1 MSGRVAGAPS
11 LGAVVLAL
19 TMCFAGSLMGP
30 VACGYRTLGSRAQM
44 PLTRICIMPF
54 AEHGP
59 AGMTGELA
67 AELSQA
73 LAAEG
78 FVIEPD
84 ASRAD
89 AVLTGQIELRNV
101 PGTTL
106 QSVQLYTVDVSV
118 TAELWGA
125 GHEPLWQEA
134 ISLQEDFLPTDATL
148 DVEPLVT
155 ERRRRVAISRLTE
168 RAAEEL
174 AQSLRV
180 AGAAR

>member
-1 MSGRVAGAPS
+1 MAGNLRCA
-11 LGAVVLAL
+11 AVVLL
-19 TMCFAGSLMGP
+19 LLMG
-30 VACGYRTLGSRAQM
+30 CGYRTLGARAHM
-44 PLTRICIMPF
+44 EAVRICIMPF

-59 AGMTGELA
+59 AGMTGDLA

-84 ASRAD
+84 AKKAD
-89 AVLTGQIELRNV
+89 AVLTGQIELRQV

-106 QSVQLYTVDVSV
+106 QTVQLYTVDVTV
-118 TAELWGA
+118 TAELWGG

-134 ISLQEDFLPTDATL
+134 ISLQEDFLPTDAAL

-155 ERRRRVAISRLTE
+155 ERRRRVAIARLTE

-174 AQSLRV
+174 AQSMRV
-180 AGAAR
+180 AGATRQR